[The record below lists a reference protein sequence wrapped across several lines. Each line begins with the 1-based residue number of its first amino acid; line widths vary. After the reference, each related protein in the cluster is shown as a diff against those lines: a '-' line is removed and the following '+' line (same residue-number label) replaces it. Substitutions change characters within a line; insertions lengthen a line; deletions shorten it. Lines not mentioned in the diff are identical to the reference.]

1 MLNKIM
7 LIGNLGRDPELNV
20 TQEGTPVT
28 KFSLAVSRNTK
39 TSTGERKEETEWFNI
54 VAWRQLAETCERYLH
69 KGSKVYIEGRLQT
82 RKYTDRNGVE
92 RTSIEVIASDMEML
106 TPKSASSSSESY
118 AAGSGSADD
127 RDPFLPDYP
136 DDIS

>member
-39 TSTGERKEETEWFNI
+39 TSTGEREKETEWLNI
-54 VAWRQLAETCERYLH
+54 IAWRQLAEICERYLH

-92 RTSIEVIASDMEML
+92 RTAVEVIANDMQML
-106 TPKSASSSSESY
+106 DSK
-118 AAGSGSADD
+118 
-127 RDPFLPDYP
+127 
-136 DDIS
+136 